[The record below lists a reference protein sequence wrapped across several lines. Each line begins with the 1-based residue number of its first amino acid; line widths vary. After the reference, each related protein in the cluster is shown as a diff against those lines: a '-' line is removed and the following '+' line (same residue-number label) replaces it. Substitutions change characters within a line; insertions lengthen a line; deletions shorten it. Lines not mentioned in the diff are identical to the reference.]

1 MANVIHITNS
11 NLQSPICNF
20 DQTNLATDKLF
31 LNQYNIH
38 IHTQELSITYLNAIM
53 LTKPSPSFTLPSL
66 FPTYR
71 TWTRSFASV
80 TPVRLPK
87 KQAPRLNP
95 TRAVDP
101 SIRLKLF
108 PSKATPLFS
117 STSPYRVY
125 QTRQLSTMSSVK
137 EYSLFCLENPLLGK
151 LCFIQSPKNKQLSM
165 PVPLKLNLLPA
176 YTNMF
181 HIDQLLTCYLLV
193 SCRHPGSG

>member
-1 MANVIHITNS
+1 
-11 NLQSPICNF
+11 
-20 DQTNLATDKLF
+20 
-31 LNQYNIH
+31 
-38 IHTQELSITYLNAIM
+38 M
-53 LTKPSPSFTLPSL
+53 LTKPSPSLRLPSL
-66 FPTYR
+66 LPTYR

-80 TPVRLPK
+80 IPVRLPK

-108 PSKATPLFS
+108 PSKATPLFL

-125 QTRQLSTMSSVK
+125 QTRQLNTMSSVK

-151 LCFIQSPKNKQLSM
+151 LYTSSLQIQDHLSM
-165 PVPLKLNLLPA
+165 PDLLKLNPLPA

-181 HIDQLLTCYLLV
+181 HIDQLLTDYLFCPL
-193 SCRHPGSG
+193 